1 MNSITNTKHCFV
13 YIPICMSDNAWN
25 KIPEDMREPFVNA
38 VQEGCKAQ
46 WTYLNEAN
54 VEAVENLEGAGVT
67 FYDIDTEGLKAKY
80 QAAQEKAGASY
91 DEKWIAAVDAAKRA
105 VQ

>member
-1 MNSITNTKHCFV
+1 MHVRMQYLTAGLISYYEAGVNSITNTKHCFV

-46 WTYLNEAN
+46 
-54 VEAVENLEGAGVT
+54 
-67 FYDIDTEGLKAKY
+67 
-80 QAAQEKAGASY
+80 
-91 DEKWIAAVDAAKRA
+91 
-105 VQ
+105 

>member
-1 MNSITNTKHCFV
+1 
-13 YIPICMSDNAWN
+13 MSDNAWN

-54 VEAVENLEGAGVT
+54 AEAVENLEGAGVT
-67 FYDIDTEGLKAKY
+67 FYDIDTEALKAEVSGGPGKEWCFLRREMGSSCRRS
-80 QAAQEKAGASY
+80 QECGTVENRGEDSY
-91 DEKWIAAVDAAKRA
+91 ENL
-105 VQ
+105 

>member
-13 YIPICMSDNAWN
+13 YISICMSDNAWN
-25 KIPEDMREPFVNA
+25 KIPEDMREPFANA

-54 VEAVENLEGAGVT
+54 AEAVENLEGAGVT